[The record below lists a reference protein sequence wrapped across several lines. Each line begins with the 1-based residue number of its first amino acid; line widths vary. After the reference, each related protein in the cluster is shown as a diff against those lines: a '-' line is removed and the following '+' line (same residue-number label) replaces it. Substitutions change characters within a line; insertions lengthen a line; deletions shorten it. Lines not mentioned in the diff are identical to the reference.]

1 MKSKVKPVPEGYH
14 TVTTYLTIHGAAAA
28 IDFYRRA
35 FGAKEICRMPSPDGK
50 IMHAEITIGDSHIML
65 ADESSASET
74 KSPQTLKG
82 TTAGIFL
89 YVEDVDAA
97 FKQAVKAGAKET
109 MPLQNMFWGDRFGRV
124 TDPFG
129 HRWMLAS
136 RVEEVSP
143 AEIQERMAPVASK

>member
-14 TVTTYLTIHGAAAA
+14 TVTAYLTIDGAAAA

-74 KSPQTLKG
+74 RSPQTLKG

-109 MPLQNMFWGDRFGRV
+109 MPLQNMFWGDRFGRL